1 MIDENRKKHIFA
13 VAKLMEEKAE
23 KLGLDR
29 EEMFTLGFL
38 HDIGYEF
45 GESEEHHIIGYEILK
60 KQNYKYAKEVK
71 YHGIPTKEYSSL
83 ALDLLN
89 YADMH
94 INKKG
99 EYVTFEERLADIAER
114 RGEDSNAYKNCKI
127 VIDNFE
133 RRHFLEDVCCSE
145 QD

>member
-23 KLGLDR
+23 ELGLDK

-45 GESEEHHIIGYEILK
+45 GGSEEHHIKGYEILS
-60 KQNYKYAKEVK
+60 KQNYKYAKEVR
-71 YHGIPTKEYSSL
+71 YHGMPTQEYTSL

-99 EYVTFEERLADIAER
+99 EYVTFEDRLADIAER
-114 RGEDSNAYKNCKI
+114 RGKDSNAYKNCKI
-127 VIDNFE
+127 VIDNFK